1 MARSR
6 KVVASNKK
14 ARHDY
19 FVEETYEAGI
29 ALTGTEIKS
38 VRAGRVSIKESYAHI
53 YNGEITILGM
63 HISPYEQGNRFNV
76 EPLRERKLLMHKR
89 EIFKLAG
96 QIKTDGLT
104 LIPLNVYINE
114 AGYCKVEIGLCVSL
128 SPRRRLI
135 ARWIGLSR
143 IAFASSRIMVS

>member
-6 KVVASNKK
+6 KVVANNKK

-53 YNGEITILGM
+53 ITAK
-63 HISPYEQGNRFNV
+63 SPSWACTSHRMS
-76 EPLRERKLLMHKR
+76 K
-89 EIFKLAG
+89 A
-96 QIKTDGLT
+96 T
-104 LIPLNVYINE
+104 
-114 AGYCKVEIGLCVSL
+114 
-128 SPRRRLI
+128 
-135 ARWIGLSR
+135 
-143 IAFASSRIMVS
+143 AST